1 MSIQR
6 PTHKVVLPKG
16 WLLFETATELAE
28 FTFESILEIAKQAI
42 DKRGVFHFVTAGG
55 TTPLQ
60 VYRLLA
66 DYESKQADSTV
77 DWSKWHIYIG
87 DERCLPVNDPERN
100 SLALE
105 SAWLANSHIPAANIH
120 AMPAELGPEK
130 AATAYEAVVKG
141 IKFDVV
147 LLGMG
152 EDGHTASLFP
162 GHSHDHESDRLVQ
175 TEFNSPKPPSE
186 RVTLSAACLE
196 NSRFLFKLITG
207 SGKQQAVK
215 QLLDDK
221 KQGVNKLPI
230 ALVNGNNA
238 KTLVSADSLPI

>member
-6 PTHKVVLPKG
+6 PIHRDSLPKG
-16 WLLFETATELAE
+16 WLFFETPTELAE
-28 FTFESILEIAKQAI
+28 FTFESILEISKQAI
-42 DKRGVFHFVTAGG
+42 DKRGSFHFVTAGG

-66 DYESKQADSTV
+66 DYEVTHSDSAV

-87 DERCLPVNDPERN
+87 DERCLPVSDPERN

-105 SAWLANSHIPAANIH
+105 TAWLVKSSIPASNIYY
-120 AMPAELGPEK
+120 MPAEQGPDE
-130 AATAYEAVVKG
+130 AASSYESVVKG
-141 IKFDVV
+141 VKFDVV

-162 GHSHDHESDRLVQ
+162 GHSHDHESGQLVQ
-175 TEFNSPKPPSE
+175 TEFNSPKPPLE
-186 RVTLSAACLE
+186 RVTLSAACLG

-215 QLLDDK
+215 QLLEETS
-221 KQGVNKLPI
+221 QEEQLPI
-230 ALVNGNNA
+230 AMVKGKNT
-238 KTLVSADSLPI
+238 KILVSADSLPI